1 MINIGSESEII
12 EFKKSTSELTEGI
25 ISLVAMLNK
34 HGEGAL
40 YFGVKNNGDVIGQKD
55 LTDSTVRDVSHKI
68 SEGIKPQVI
77 PTISVEYY
85 ENLKVIKVV
94 AKGKN
99 IPYSAFEKYY
109 LRSFDEDR
117 QVTPNILAEM
127 LNSKGEP
134 DLIIEEE
141 SSRSKL
147 SFKILKNLFVINGLT
162 VNEKTFEANNKLL
175 TKSKKY
181 NYMAELLADENDVSI
196 KVVTFAGK
204 DKSVM
209 IKRTEYGYKC
219 LISALDNVIQY
230 IESINETKVKLG
242 GLQRKEE
249 KYFDSKAFKEAWL
262 NACVHTRWIEKI
274 PPVVYIYDD
283 RIEIV
288 SNGGLPKALSKKDFF
303 KGISKPVN
311 NELLNIFLKLDLI
324 EQTGHGVPM
333 IYNEYG
339 KDAFYISEHTVIVTI
354 PINKELLENVE
365 NTTNDSNRYLDL
377 SAYELNAFNLI
388 KNNTKITTSILS
400 STLNLSKSYCSKILV
415 NLKTKGYIERIGSK
429 KSGYWKIINK

>member
-1 MINIGSESEII
+1 MIIGSESETI
-12 EFKKSTSELTEGI
+12 EFKKSTAELDDGV
-25 ISLVAMLNK
+25 ISLSSMLNK
-34 HGEGAL
+34 HGEATL
-40 YFGVKNNGDVIGQKD
+40 YFGVKNSGEVVGQKS
-55 LTDSTVRDVSHKI
+55 LTDSTVRDVSRRI
-68 SEGIKPQVI
+68 SEGIKPQII

-85 ENLKVIKVV
+85 GDLKVIKVF
-94 AKGKN
+94 AKGN
-99 IPYSAFEKYY
+99 NMPYSAFEKYY
-109 LRSFDEDR
+109 IRSFDEDKK
-117 QVTPNILAEM
+117 VSPKVLAEM
-127 LNSKGEP
+127 INNSGEP
-134 DLIIEEE
+134 DLIIQEEA
-141 SSRSKL
+141 SNQKL
-147 SFKILKNLFVINGLT
+147 NFKILKNLFVINGLT
-162 VNEKTFEANNKLL
+162 VNESTFDSNNKLRNRF
-175 TKSKKY
+175 KKY

-249 KYFDSKAFKEAWL
+249 SYFDIKVFKEAWL

-303 KGISKPVN
+303 KGISKPIN
-311 NELLNIFLKLDLI
+311 NELLNIFVKLHLI
-324 EQTGHGVPM
+324 EQTGHGIPM

-354 PINKELLENVE
+354 PINKELLEKDFDGQDVYNYLNEIEEKCFKLVVS
-365 NTTNDSNRYLDL
+365 NLNITIAQVANCLDISDSYAR
-377 SAYELNAFNLI
+377 
-388 KNNTKITTSILS
+388 KVMRIL
-400 STLNLSKSYCSKILV
+400 KE
-415 NLKTKGYIERIGSK
+415 KGYIDRSGSK
-429 KSGYWKIINK
+429 KTGHWVIKKK